1 MAMRFN
7 IDGTNGQMCFVT
19 HTSAKYQNTK
29 EALQNRALSQ
39 VMCSKFSQIRD
50 FMLHT
55 ITHSNLWISYNVKFC
70 DL

>member
-19 HTSAKYQNTK
+19 HTSAKFQNTK

-39 VMCSKFSQIRD
+39 VKCSKFFQIRD

-55 ITHSNLWISYNVKFC
+55 ITHSNL
-70 DL
+70 